1 MRRECIN
8 LRNDSN
14 AAEQCEHRKLITDVE
29 TRWNSTMFLIKSV
42 LQMKPALDSL
52 REGVYEETDKT
63 DGKLKS
69 MIPSPMTF
77 EIIEQ
82 ILPLMEKCATLSE
95 ILSGDLK
102 PTMHLVNIK
111 IFVYD
116 LIRTSHFC

>member
-1 MRRECIN
+1 MRRECII

-14 AAEQCEHRKLITDVE
+14 AAEQCEYRKLITDVE

-69 MIPSPMTF
+69 MIPSPITF

-95 ILSGDLK
+95 ILW
-102 PTMHLVNIK
+102 I
-111 IFVYD
+111 
-116 LIRTSHFC
+116 

>member
-1 MRRECIN
+1 
-8 LRNDSN
+8 
-14 AAEQCEHRKLITDVE
+14 
-29 TRWNSTMFLIKSV
+29 MFLIKSV

-63 DGKLKS
+63 YGKLKS